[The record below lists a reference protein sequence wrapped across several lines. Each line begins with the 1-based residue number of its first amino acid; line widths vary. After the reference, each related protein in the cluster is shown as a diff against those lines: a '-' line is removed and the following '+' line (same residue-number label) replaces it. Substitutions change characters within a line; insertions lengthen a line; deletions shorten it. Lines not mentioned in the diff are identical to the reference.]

1 MRAIPYRLELLACE
15 RIARKFALTLH
26 YTDVC
31 FAEISYD
38 VSIP

>member
-1 MRAIPYRLELLACE
+1 MRTNPYRLELLVCE
-15 RIARKFALTLH
+15 QNTQKFALTLH

-38 VSIP
+38 LSIP